1 MILDQISCLASQKQ
15 QARATLENERALLNS
30 TLGTKPVQ
38 VQGPSSASGGAT
50 IPATIP
56 KADVPKAES
65 TSRANSRS
73 QDLDAVASFL
83 KSHANRPIST
93 EDTKRIVALLKRS
106 KPGMIFSVS
115 FPDNNSPNKN
125 ENRDFPF

>member
-1 MILDQISCLASQKQ
+1 VILDQIFCLASQKQ

-50 IPATIP
+50 VPATVPATIP
-56 KADVPKAES
+56 KAEF

-93 EDTKRIVALLKRS
+93 EDTRRIVALLKRS

>member
-1 MILDQISCLASQKQ
+1 MILDQIFCLASQKQ

-50 IPATIP
+50 VPATIP
-56 KADVPKAES
+56 KAEF
-65 TSRANSRS
+65 TSRDNSRS

>member
-1 MILDQISCLASQKQ
+1 MILDQIFCLASQKQ

-50 IPATIP
+50 VPATIP
-56 KADVPKAES
+56 KADVPKVEF
-65 TSRANSRS
+65 TSWANSRS

-93 EDTKRIVALLKRS
+93 EDTRRIVALLKRS